1 MDFNKIENIY
11 LKLLKTQNLLNN
23 NISLLAKEYD
33 LNSTELMI
41 YLDVKTNPNTNLNDL
56 CERLGIKK
64 SAASKALEKLIKE
77 NHIIR
82 EINPKDQR
90 QVSLKHIEFENVD
103 LCKEEI
109 LSKTFNKAK
118 IKECDLEKINLALDD
133 TIKILTNEN

>member
-103 LCKEEI
+103 
-109 LSKTFNKAK
+109 
-118 IKECDLEKINLALDD
+118 
-133 TIKILTNEN
+133 